1 MAAELLSPE
10 SLAEMETL
18 QLQARRLVESVLTGT
33 HRSSQRG
40 FSVDFAEHRDYS
52 PGDDV
57 RFLDWKLY
65 ARRDRFYVRQFED
78 ENQLQAW
85 ILLDTSG
92 SMQYRSEQSAMSKL
106 EYSASLAAAIGW
118 IACSQQDE
126 TALLC
131 FDGNTESVVGS
142 FRGMAGANELV
153 ERLQT
158 RLTRMTSERNS
169 AASDVESWNSLQTSV
184 ERVPERSIVFLL
196 SDLFGELAPLKR
208 ALLSLRR
215 NECDVR
221 LVHVLDVAEVN
232 FPFEGSMLFRDLEG
246 AGESRVMAK
255 SVRAD
260 YLKEFEQFLNDVR
273 KIAGETN
280 TQYVKVETSQPVN
293 RVLRE
298 LLHSGQPV

>member
-1 MAAELLSPE
+1 MAANLISPE

-18 QLQARRLVESVLTGT
+18 KLRARTLVESVLTGT
-33 HRSSQRG
+33 HRSQQRG

-65 ARRDRFYVRQFED
+65 GRRDRFYVRQFED

-92 SMQYRSEQSAMSKL
+92 SMLYRSEHSAMSKL
-106 EYSASLAAAIGW
+106 EYAACLAAAIGW
-118 IACSQQDE
+118 IACYQQDE
-126 TALLC
+126 SGLLC
-131 FDGNTESVVGS
+131 FDGNTESSAGTY
-142 FRGMAGANELV
+142 RGTAGANQLIN
-153 ERLQT
+153 RLQT
-158 RLTRMTSERNS
+158 VIDEATAQTSTT
-169 AASDVESWNSLQTSV
+169 ADDESWHSLQMSV

-196 SDLFGELAPLKR
+196 SDAFGDLAPLKR
-208 ALLSLRR
+208 ALTLLRR
-215 NECDVR
+215 KECDVR
-221 LVHVLDVAEVN
+221 FVHVLDAAEIM

-255 SVRAD
+255 SIRAG
-260 YLKEFEQFLNDVR
+260 YLKEFGQFLKDVQ

-280 TQYVKVETSQPVN
+280 TQYMQVETSQLVD
-293 RVLRE
+293 RVLRKI
-298 LLHSGQPV
+298 LHSGQPV